1 MNVNKN
7 ICDGELSNFFFEI
20 KEGCKVSCVKIF
32 LADLFGSQYVFE
44 ILHTSL
50 TVTNSENVV
59 KFGSFLNWECKL
71 FWKPKRV
78 VRSLDTNLCVV
89 NSCSGRY
96 YTISLSFQAWC

>member
-1 MNVNKN
+1 M
-7 ICDGELSNFFFEI
+7 
-20 KEGCKVSCVKIF
+20 SCVKIF

-50 TVTNSENVV
+50 TVKNSENVV
-59 KFGSFLNWECKL
+59 KFGSFLNWKCKL

-96 YTISLSFQAWC
+96 YTIFLSFQAWC

>member
-1 MNVNKN
+1 MLIKISAMESLV
-7 ICDGELSNFFFEI
+7 IFFEI

-71 FWKPKRV
+71 FWKPRRV

-96 YTISLSFQAWC
+96 YTIFLSFQAWC